1 MAAILS
7 IYDLHR
13 YSFREWSLTPAHGGR
28 GYYAVMGQGSFG
40 GGGVLVGGAGP
51 CDHAYCGG
59 DNQGQGYGGGG
70 GGEVDTGMQG
80 IILLELETSG

>member
-1 MAAILS
+1 M
-7 IYDLHR
+7 
-13 YSFREWSLTPAHGGR
+13 
-28 GYYAVMGQGSFG
+28 
-40 GGGVLVGGAGP
+40 LVGGAGP

-59 DNQGQGYGGGG
+59 DNQGQGYRGGR

>member
-1 MAAILS
+1 M
-7 IYDLHR
+7 
-13 YSFREWSLTPAHGGR
+13 LTPADGGR
-28 GYYAVMGQGSFG
+28 GYYAGMGQGSFGGG

>member
-13 YSFREWSLTPAHGGR
+13 YSFREWSLTPADGGR
-28 GYYAVMGQGSFG
+28 GYYAG
-40 GGGVLVGGAGP
+40 L
-51 CDHAYCGG
+51 G
-59 DNQGQGYGGGG
+59 DNQGQDYGGGG